1 MTNIQSPISNIQS
14 LLNSDL
20 KLQHLLEQSLRQ
32 ATIANPHRETNPV
45 RTIDEWCAYVTRFA
59 QSMPWQAMDIGEDAS
74 FFRRIDQNIGYFYF
88 LLDQPLDALRDKGY
102 IYPSLQYE
110 PRMAAWLKAYNTAWG
125 EWLNSPA
132 SWNNSYYNLARTD
145 ARFELDTER
154 YESPSNWHSW
164 NDFFVRRLRNPIENQ
179 KSKIKNQK
187 FISPCDGEI
196 TSAPVKTATIAN
208 WLDLLGDSPYRT
220 CFEGGETTHIV
231 LDVFDYHR
239 FHAPCDGTVLECK
252 TIEGIHA
259 GGGVIIWDEAQG
271 RYRYDQLGVTDFQM
285 LETRGVLII
294 DTHAYGKIALVAV
307 GVQQVS
313 SVVWTHP
320 VLKSPITNHQSPGAS
335 SRRNG
340 KSGLRR
346 EGLSPITNN
355 QSPLMLRQG
364 DELGCFLFGGS
375 DIVLFF
381 EPGRAPHITSKSVKA
396 GEIL

>member
-1 MTNIQSPISNIQS
+1 MISELEI
-14 LLNSDL
+14 
-20 KLQHLLEQSLRQ
+20 LQVSELRLLLEQSLLQ
-32 ATIANPHRETNPV
+32 AAVANPHQETNPV
-45 RTIDEWCAYVTRFA
+45 RTVEEWCAYVERFA
-59 QSMPWQAMDIGEDAS
+59 HLMPWQGMDMGEDAS

-110 PRMAAWLKAYNTAWG
+110 PRVAAWLKTYNTAWG
-125 EWLNSPA
+125 EWLSSPD
-132 SWNNSYYNLARTD
+132 SWNDEYYQLALVD
-145 ARFELDTER
+145 PLFELHTDR
-154 YESPSNWHSW
+154 YESPDNWHSW
-164 NDFFVRRLRNPIENQ
+164 NDFFARRLRSELPNPVIT
-179 KSKIKNQK
+179 SFPHS

-196 TSAPVKTATIAN
+196 NCAPVKTASIAN
-208 WLDLLGDSPYRT
+208 WLDLLGDSPYRS

-252 TIEGIHA
+252 TIPGIHA

-285 LETRGVLII
+285 LETRGVLVM
-294 DTHAYGKIALVAV
+294 DTPDFGKIALVSV

-320 VLKSPITNHQSPGAS
+320 ALADSESLNPN
-335 SRRNG
+335 
-340 KSGLRR
+340 
-346 EGLSPITNN
+346 
-355 QSPLMLRQG
+355 PLFAQG
-364 DELGCFLFGGS
+364 EELGLFKFGGS

-381 EPGRAPHITSKSVKA
+381 EPGRAPHIASKSVKA
-396 GEIL
+396 GEKIA

>member
-1 MTNIQSPISNIQS
+1 MNALINNIP
-14 LLNSDL
+14 LRA
-20 KLQHLLEQSLRQ
+20 LLEQSLLQ
-32 ATIANPHRETNPV
+32 AAIANPHRETNPV
-45 RTIDEWCAYVTRFA
+45 RTIDQWLAYIERFA
-59 QSMPWQAMDIGEDAS
+59 HMMPWQGMDIGEDAS

-110 PRMAAWLKAYNTAWG
+110 PRVAAWLKDYNTTWG
-125 EWLNSPA
+125 KYLSSPD
-132 SWNNSYYNLARTD
+132 SWSDSYYNLARTD
-145 ARFELDTER
+145 ARFELDTDR

-164 NDFFVRRLRNPIENQ
+164 NDFFGRRLRSELPNPVIT
-179 KSKIKNQK
+179 SFPHSLIPSFTHS

-196 TSAPVKTATIAN
+196 AFAPVKTASIAN

-239 FHAPCDGTVLECK
+239 FHAPCDGMVLECK

-285 LETRGVLII
+285 LETRGVLVL
-294 DTHAYGKIALVAV
+294 DTPDFGKVALVAV

-313 SVVWTHP
+313 SIQWTFINH
-320 VLKSPITNHQSPGAS
+320 KSEIINH
-335 SRRNG
+335 
-340 KSGLRR
+340 KL
-346 EGLSPITNN
+346 T
-355 QSPLMLRQG
+355 QG
-364 DELGCFLFGGS
+364 TELGCFLFGGS
-375 DIVLFF
+375 DVVLFF
-381 EPGRAPHITSKSVKA
+381 EPGKAPHMSPKSVKA
-396 GEIL
+396 GDPLIPNP

>member
-20 KLQHLLEQSLRQ
+20 ELQHLLEQSLLQ
-32 ATIANPHRETNPV
+32 AAQANPHRETNPV
-45 RTIDEWCAYVTRFA
+45 RTIDDWYSYVKRFA
-59 QSMPWQAMDIGEDAS
+59 QSMPWQTMDIGEDAS

-88 LLDQPLDALRDKGY
+88 LLDQPLDALKNRGY

-110 PRMAAWLKAYNTAWG
+110 PRVAQWLKEYNTAWG
-125 EWLNSPA
+125 RWLSSA
-132 SWNNSYYNLARTD
+132 ESWNEAYYQLVRTD
-145 ARFELDTER
+145 SLFELDTDR
-154 YESPSNWHSW
+154 YEAPDNWHSW
-164 NDFFVRRLRNPIENQ
+164 NDFFARKLRNPIENQ

-187 FISPCDGEI
+187 FILPCDGEI
-196 TSAPVKTATIAN
+196 TSAPVKTASIAN
-208 WLDLLGDSPYRT
+208 WLDLLGDSPYRDA
-220 CFEGGETTHIV
+220 FAGGETTHIV

-259 GGGVIIWDEAQG
+259 GGGVIIWDEEQG

-285 LETRGVLII
+285 LETRGVLVL
-294 DTHAYGKIALVAV
+294 DTPAFGKIAIVPV

-320 VLKSPITNHQSPGAS
+320 VLKSQITNH
-335 SRRNG
+335 
-340 KSGLRR
+340 KSQI
-346 EGLSPITNN
+346 SI
-355 QSPLMLRQG
+355 RQG

-375 DIVLFF
+375 DVVLFF
-381 EPGRAPHITSKSVKA
+381 EPGKAPHITPKSIKV
-396 GEIL
+396 GDPLISNP